1 MEAWKQTLPHP
12 HHYPLIL
19 TRPANLQ
26 EYLPPHLEVS
36 DAETVQQLTTSPT
49 ERIVL
54 DLTNLFP
61 EDVSEWANR
70 WQMYCNAFAESTL
83 DPNQILCIQRIY
95 QQGIGGI
102 RLLPLPGQSAQ
113 RLEEHYQFLLD
124 WISCFGLAANRIE
137 LDRWPVDTPLP
148 PNVPL
153 NKGAL
158 PTQEPFLSLL
168 HSLEEKWSQGP
179 PHKTLMLSGTLQVLK
194 GIFSSLPEEKW
205 RAISNCPTRSS
216 IVQCTLRSLMQQLK
230 SFAKKVDQS
239 SFFEITSRLEQIHAN
254 LSALLEIAA
263 PFQSEHFPAIY
274 QELLQL
280 PPSLTPLA
288 SYSLHSSAMTSLAG
302 IFKAVQKTAEKKPLI
317 LYGENTYFECISAA
331 KKVGSTLSMED
342 ATEEDWKEADLLLV
356 QFNPVLKVDPH
367 PGYRAEK
374 IEAQLEKCLSLRKGK
389 PLTVA
394 LDCTIDFIHS
404 SRVLHLARQFQQEI
418 KDGILNLIG
427 YRSGNKFD
435 LLGMDNY
442 CGAPFFMIHKPD
454 AKWAA
459 FDALLKDPVLQTDP
473 LSLNWFCLVY
483 RYAGPQLDLYRKQIF
498 ENTRAVLDHLPA
510 TLLHRTGDYQV
521 FPVERDADAA
531 FIDIKTTGSL
541 HVIRACICVAGT
553 LYTRSMEGGYPIF
566 NRPSLGFYHP
576 NFIMLF
582 GKDHTTLRL
591 TLGLDPAQVD
601 LFGKCLETID
611 ALNRQ

>member
-1 MEAWKQTLPHP
+1 MRTIVIIITIFSGFIKSYGSEKISPICESTSPDICSLLHKISRLAFYFGVGSFFTTSSDLASLGWGFCQLSPQMASTGNELFLFSRLSSSIARHAHSQMLKEFNASMTPFPISQFSWQLNYKLLSEIPAFSNEDLQLLRFLQERWLAKIAGFSALTIDWVYPCFDVYMQIHPSSNHAYARVLTTRFSKAYSNRMEAWKQTLPHP

-263 PFQSEHFPAIY
+263 P
-274 QELLQL
+274 
-280 PPSLTPLA
+280 
-288 SYSLHSSAMTSLAG
+288 
-302 IFKAVQKTAEKKPLI
+302 
-317 LYGENTYFECISAA
+317 
-331 KKVGSTLSMED
+331 
-342 ATEEDWKEADLLLV
+342 
-356 QFNPVLKVDPH
+356 
-367 PGYRAEK
+367 
-374 IEAQLEKCLSLRKGK
+374 
-389 PLTVA
+389 
-394 LDCTIDFIHS
+394 
-404 SRVLHLARQFQQEI
+404 
-418 KDGILNLIG
+418 
-427 YRSGNKFD
+427 
-435 LLGMDNY
+435 
-442 CGAPFFMIHKPD
+442 
-454 AKWAA
+454 
-459 FDALLKDPVLQTDP
+459 
-473 LSLNWFCLVY
+473 
-483 RYAGPQLDLYRKQIF
+483 
-498 ENTRAVLDHLPA
+498 
-510 TLLHRTGDYQV
+510 
-521 FPVERDADAA
+521 
-531 FIDIKTTGSL
+531 
-541 HVIRACICVAGT
+541 
-553 LYTRSMEGGYPIF
+553 
-566 NRPSLGFYHP
+566 
-576 NFIMLF
+576 
-582 GKDHTTLRL
+582 
-591 TLGLDPAQVD
+591 
-601 LFGKCLETID
+601 
-611 ALNRQ
+611 